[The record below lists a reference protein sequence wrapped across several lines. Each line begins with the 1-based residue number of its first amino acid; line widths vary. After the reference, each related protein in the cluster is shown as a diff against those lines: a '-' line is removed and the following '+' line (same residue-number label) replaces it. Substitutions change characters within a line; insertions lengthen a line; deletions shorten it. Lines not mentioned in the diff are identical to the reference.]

1 MRSWIC
7 LSPSWRD
14 NNPKYFLFPPLY
26 YSYLKLIFL
35 LTEFTVFW
43 NLFSFLYKNLQFSD
57 NITLIS
63 EQLTD
68 FQSTMYRH
76 ATGPTEVETILPI
89 PVPVPETG
97 FHDRT
102 QILKKY
108 TNEVIYLHSVPR

>member
-1 MRSWIC
+1 MVIVAVSTSMPTNYHYVN
-7 LSPSWRD
+7 LSFMT
-14 NNPKYFLFPPLY
+14 YCM
-26 YSYLKLIFL
+26 FL

-89 PVPVPETG
+89 PVPVPEIG

-102 QILKKY
+102 QILKKH
-108 TNEVIYLHSVPR
+108 TNEVIYLHNVPR